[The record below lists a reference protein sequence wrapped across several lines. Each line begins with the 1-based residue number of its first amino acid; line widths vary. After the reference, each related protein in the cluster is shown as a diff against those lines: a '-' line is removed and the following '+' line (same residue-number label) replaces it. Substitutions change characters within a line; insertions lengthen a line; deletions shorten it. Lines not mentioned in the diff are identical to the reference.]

1 MKITII
7 GILFSALI
15 STFVNAQEV
24 TKKQWVSGMKTVL
37 PAHFC
42 QQSQYFRQCFDV
54 TVTECEEVA
63 ASSTRICLSELDN
76 QIPNVLVQPKDGTY
90 WGTKVGECAGTT
102 YESVLRQKR
111 ISNSKCND
119 ISNWL

>member
-1 MKITII
+1 MNRTII
-7 GILFSALI
+7 CILFAASI
-15 STFVNAQEV
+15 STIASAQEV
-24 TKKQWVSGMKTVL
+24 TKKQWIAGMKTAL

-54 TVTECEEVA
+54 SANKCEEVA
-63 ASSTRICLSELDN
+63 ASSTRICLSELGN
-76 QIPNVLVQPKDGTY
+76 QIPNVLVQPKDGTH
-90 WGTKVGECAGTT
+90 WGAKVGQCAGTT
-102 YESVLRQKR
+102 YETVLKKKR